1 MDKETA
7 LMYYN
12 FISNIV
18 YALLVTNMYSMD
30 ILNDIKNAIKVLN
43 KNKHYLSYAEKTNF
57 KKLKKIVSNYSSS
70 TSHTVSSSSW
80 GSKSCLSSSRS

>member
-12 FISNIV
+12 FISNTV
-18 YALLVTNMYSMD
+18 YALLVTNMYSLD

-43 KNKHYLSYAEKTNF
+43 KNKHYLSYVEKTNF

-70 TSHTVSSSSW
+70 TSHTVSSSSC
-80 GSKSCLSSSRS
+80 GSNSCLSSSRS